1 MRTIRRETDR
11 RADKENKKVH
21 IGLATKERVS
31 NKEEKIRRNE
41 KEKLQ
46 NEAIFNTR
54 QMDLEN
60 HIFDEPTPM

>member
-1 MRTIRRETDR
+1 MKIQ
-11 RADKENKKVH
+11 KVH
-21 IGLATKERVS
+21 IGLATKERVA
-31 NKEEKIRRNE
+31 NREEKIRIDE